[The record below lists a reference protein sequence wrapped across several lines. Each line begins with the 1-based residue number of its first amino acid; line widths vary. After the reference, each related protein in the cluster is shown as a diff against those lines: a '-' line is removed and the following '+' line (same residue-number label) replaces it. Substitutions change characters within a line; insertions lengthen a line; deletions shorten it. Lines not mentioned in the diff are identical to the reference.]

1 MSIEPE
7 FRLIL
12 DYENEIARWRRLTTF
27 LLAIIFQ
34 LLMAVF
40 LILAPRIFPQ
50 TVRMVELE
58 AKPKPEPQT
67 TMLYFPRDLLRSA
80 KKPPNTNNLSDKNR
94 TAQGKSPVIDDHG
107 LRMPYMRGN
116 SRLPEI
122 AGGRHQPAPPPAP
135 PAPKPQPK
143 VEAQAMKPGSPSP
156 PAPKPKPEENQE
168 AQLRLENIKP
178 PSNTGDPRIQIP
190 LSTAGQQIQQSLR
203 AAAQN
208 PNSGPAIGP
217 GDSGYQLQN
226 INPSFSTSGPII
238 LSDTRGVNFGPYL
251 ARVVYIVRRNWYAV
265 IPESAR
271 LGEKGRVALV
281 FEILKDGSVPQLRL
295 LASSGSSPL
304 DKAAL
309 ASIRASNPFPPLP
322 AQFTGKHLVL
332 EFIYFYN
339 MQPANY

>member
-1 MSIEPE
+1 MSIQPE
-7 FRLIL
+7 FRLLL

-27 LLAIIFQ
+27 LLAIIVQ

-40 LILAPRIFPQ
+40 LILAPRLFPE
-50 TVRMVELE
+50 TARMLALE
-58 AKPKPEPQT
+58 AKPKPQQQAT
-67 TMLYFPRDLLRSA
+67 LLYFPRDLLRSA
-80 KKPPNTNNLSDKNR
+80 RKPPDTNNLSDKNR
-94 TAQGKSPVIDDHG
+94 QAEGKSPVIDNHG
-107 LRMPYMRGN
+107 LHMPYMRGN

-122 AGGRHQPAPPPAP
+122 AGGHHAPTPPPAP
-135 PAPKPQPK
+135 PAPKPAPK
-143 VEAQAMKPGSPSP
+143 TMAQAAKPASPSPSP
-156 PAPKPKPEENQE
+156 PKNEAQQE
-168 AQLRLENIKP
+168 AQLRLMNVKP
-178 PSNTGDPRIQIP
+178 PS
-190 LSTAGQQIQQSLR
+190 TAGNSPLHLPVSTPGQEIQQSLQ
-203 AAAQN
+203 AAVQN
-208 PNSGPAIGP
+208 PNSGPAVGP

-226 INPSFSTSGPII
+226 INPNFSTSGPII

-251 ARVVYIVRRNWYAV
+251 ARVVYIVRRNWYSV

-295 LASSGSSPL
+295 LASSGSAPL
-304 DKAAL
+304 DTAAL

-339 MQPANY
+339 MGTTNY